1 MYYIHRS
8 RVTLRAF
15 CRTEAK
21 EELRR
26 QVGNF
31 RQDLR
36 TLASAK
42 GSKDERK
49 AALAAAKDL
58 IVAAEKLDF
67 AIRSKDPKEAD
78 KLYAALKT
86 RLSTFTTTVVA

>member
-1 MYYIHRS
+1 MR
-8 RVTLRAF
+8 LRGNG

-36 TLASAK
+36 TLASSK

-58 IVAAEKLDF
+58 IVAAESLDF

-78 KLYAALKT
+78 KLYATLKT
-86 RLSTFTTTVVA
+86 KLSAFSSTVVA

>member
-1 MYYIHRS
+1 MFRDKTIN
-8 RVTLRAF
+8 F

-36 TLASAK
+36 TLAASK
-42 GSKDERK
+42 GTKEERK
-49 AALAAAKDL
+49 AALSAAKDL
-58 IVAAEKLDF
+58 IVAAESLDF
-67 AIRSKDPKEAD
+67 AIRSKDSKEAD
-78 KLYAALKT
+78 KLYAALKGK
-86 RLSTFTTTVVA
+86 LSAFSSSVVA